1 MSSSLPHTI
10 SFLSSVLKLDN
21 NNNNHSNHSSPISSS
36 SEPHNNNNNN
46 NSQLIPTILD
56 ILAHPDEDEKPDRL
70 KSFLSN
76 STHLNL
82 LPEQQLN
89 QLILSLLHQHREDIH
104 HKPLPSTLSRS
115 SSQRITIGK
124 SRFQPRSPHPSSTPS
139 TPDFSARFLQQQQQQ
154 PKSASVYNQPPA
166 IHPPHS
172 LIPLS
177 KPIPPSLNL
186 PPPEKLNASALEFK
200 PILSRTVSMPF
211 ESTAINPNSS
221 PYIPTPDSARLST
234 HQRPIFI
241 NSVPR
246 SATSLIHHSPAV
258 SPSANSP
265 YFPRN
270 SRPATPEIPRDPW
283 LKEDSSSSSSFLQDS
298 SPRLQS
304 RLTQI
309 EQQQLDDPENLSLF
323 SPFQATAISPLKSPL
338 PTLVTESPRLRKNQ
352 EPSCPSALQ
361 WGLSPEMAEEMAQ
374 FTVWDQSDSD
384 GSQPPAIVHHPPEED
399 EDDPLGRYW
408 MSPYDEL
415 CAALA
420 GTGVSEALID
430 QALGQNGFDTS
441 KAIDWLLERHGIPT
455 QPPVS
460 SSSSTSIGGAGGA
473 GAGDPSLLSTVID
486 PSSHFRPSASSANSA
501 SSRDHSP
508 AGKQTRSPAASRPA
522 SPRFIPAN
530 KSPSPT
536 FQKRP
541 FPNTSNIKAFVPS
554 SASSVSASVS
564 ADDPAF
570 EPGPSHRVCRFY
582 LQGCCLRS
590 DCKFSHDVGK
600 AICRFWLKGHCLK
613 GESKCDF
620 LHEIPDLTN
629 EEAQREEEMEKAKAK
644 PMIIRSFAD
653 EFPSLEESVSNS
665 NKKKSQGTP
674 ATASRLKP
682 VLLLPDRPI
691 TPSPSLLKLSQTY
704 HEMTLEFGSRRKEC
718 FDRAKECFK
727 RADGAGVKKWSKEGD
742 EWNRRLTEEPRAT
755 AGLMITERNRLMKD
769 AVREGVSDRL
779 AKVDEGPDRMHRG
792 KEMGG
797 GICLG
802 VVSSS
807 PASSS
812 VKERMEVLMD
822 LHGLHPDDGVYYL
835 EKFMM
840 ALKTEGFQGL
850 AYILTSSTFTSSS
863 PSTYE
868 SSSSSSSDSSES
880 SSTNSDGLS
889 EEPTCSGITSK
900 ESSSN
905 HKNNKN
911 KLLLGPA
918 PLNVLE
924 NLQLLEPGRA
934 LKEDLQLEKAVKT
947 WLDRKRF
954 SSESST
960 PSSNSN
966 SKSSTLTNTPSRP
979 GIVCISLPNLQVH
992 IGRAYT

>member
-1 MSSSLPHTI
+1 
-10 SFLSSVLKLDN
+10 
-21 NNNNHSNHSSPISSS
+21 
-36 SEPHNNNNNN
+36 
-46 NSQLIPTILD
+46 
-56 ILAHPDEDEKPDRL
+56 
-70 KSFLSN
+70 
-76 STHLNL
+76 
-82 LPEQQLN
+82 
-89 QLILSLLHQHREDIH
+89 
-104 HKPLPSTLSRS
+104 
-115 SSQRITIGK
+115 
-124 SRFQPRSPHPSSTPS
+124 
-139 TPDFSARFLQQQQQQ
+139 
-154 PKSASVYNQPPA
+154 
-166 IHPPHS
+166 
-172 LIPLS
+172 
-177 KPIPPSLNL
+177 
-186 PPPEKLNASALEFK
+186 
-200 PILSRTVSMPF
+200 
-211 ESTAINPNSS
+211 
-221 PYIPTPDSARLST
+221 
-234 HQRPIFI
+234 
-241 NSVPR
+241 
-246 SATSLIHHSPAV
+246 
-258 SPSANSP
+258 
-265 YFPRN
+265 
-270 SRPATPEIPRDPW
+270 
-283 LKEDSSSSSSFLQDS
+283 
-298 SPRLQS
+298 
-304 RLTQI
+304 
-309 EQQQLDDPENLSLF
+309 
-323 SPFQATAISPLKSPL
+323 
-338 PTLVTESPRLRKNQ
+338 
-352 EPSCPSALQ
+352 
-361 WGLSPEMAEEMAQ
+361 MAEEMAQ

-430 QALGQNGFDTS
+430 QALGQTGFDTS

-455 QPPVS
+455 QPLV
-460 SSSSTSIGGAGGA
+460 SSSTSVVGAGG
-473 GAGDPSLLSTVID
+473 GDPSLLSTVID
-486 PSSHFRPSASSANSA
+486 SSSHFRTSPSSAHSA

-541 FPNTSNIKAFVPS
+541 FPNISNVKPFVPS

-629 EEAQREEEMEKAKAK
+629 EEQAQAQREEELEKAKTK

-665 NKKKSQGTP
+665 NKKKSQGTI
-674 ATASRLKP
+674 TASRLKP
-682 VLLLPDRPI
+682 ALLLPDRPI

-779 AKVDEGPDRMHRG
+779 NKVDEGPDRMHRG

-802 VVSSS
+802 VVSASS
-807 PASSS
+807 NQTASASS

-850 AYILTSSTFTSSS
+850 AYILTSSTCPTFTSSS
-863 PSTYE
+863 SPSSYE
-868 SSSSSSSDSSES
+868 SSSSSSESSES
-880 SSTNSDGLS
+880 LSTNSDGLS
-889 EEPTCSGITSK
+889 EEPTSSGITSK
-900 ESSSN
+900 ESFSN
-905 HKNNKN
+905 KKN
-911 KLLLGPA
+911 KLLGPG
-918 PLNVLE
+918 PLNVLD
-924 NLQLLEPGRA
+924 NLQQLDPSRV

-954 SSESST
+954 SWESST
-960 PSSNSN
+960 PSSTPSNAN
-966 SKSSTLTNTPSRP
+966 SKSVTQPKSSTHTNTTSSRP
-979 GIVCISLPNLQVH
+979 GIVCIDPVRKL
-992 IGRAYT
+992 